1 MLDSNVHLPHNL
13 LEAGLCLSKYSAYD
27 LAWQSLHMA
36 AAAACRGS
44 INLLQD
50 LLQVASTCYKTCF
63 VPRHIKSNEGF
74 FWKSKVAL
82 LQEDLVAVTTRWWQE
97 TPLTRRLVFKFVPRL
112 LTTVTQRFLY
122 MERKARPHR
131 TEWPWAGF
139 TTTAVTMQP
148 MEEVRRLVLKKLSGT
163 KVTVISASVAVESS
177 IHNSS
182 VTRAIKLI
190 VVGN

>member
-1 MLDSNVHLPHNL
+1 MFTCHTTFLKQVYD
-13 LEAGLCLSKYSAYD
+13 KYSAYD
-27 LAWQSLHMA
+27 LAWQSHHMA

-82 LQEDLVAVTTRWWQE
+82 LQEDLVAVITRWWQE

-122 MERKARPHR
+122 MERKARPQR
-131 TEWPWAGF
+131 TEWSWADF
-139 TTTAVTMQP
+139 TIIPVTMEQT
-148 MEEVRRLVLKKLSGT
+148 EEVKCLLLALTKLS
-163 KVTVISASVAVESS
+163 
-177 IHNSS
+177 
-182 VTRAIKLI
+182 
-190 VVGN
+190 